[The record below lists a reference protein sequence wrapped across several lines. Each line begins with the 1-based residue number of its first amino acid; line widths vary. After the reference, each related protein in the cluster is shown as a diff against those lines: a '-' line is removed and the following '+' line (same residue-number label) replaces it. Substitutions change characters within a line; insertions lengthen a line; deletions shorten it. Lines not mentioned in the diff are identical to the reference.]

1 MDFRD
6 YAATHTTE
14 LLTRL
19 QTGSTEQSR
28 RQLERLRA
36 TLDEAMTA
44 LEEALAAPD
53 PVEHHV
59 DELVNQ
65 LARAAATEAE
75 HQARAAAAHAEQQAA
90 QALLPLHAEIAAHAD
105 EIAQLAG
112 ALEES
117 RSEAGSLRHDLGA
130 ARAELENTLAQ
141 LAAAQNEVEAAQAL
155 IEEAVADRARH
166 EEAAGVSHSQAEA
179 AEAKLEAVTSLF
191 KTSNSRVKALERAQ
205 EEHDRVVRGLQAK
218 LHAQTT
224 AVATPTGES
233 GTLALLDEMLGSF
246 EALSGATT
254 IADVLTTLTEQ
265 LAADFCRVALFRV
278 KGNRLEGEHQI
289 GIDLPADVGKVM
301 LPLGM
306 DSFLTRAAS
315 SGQLMRLTGSE
326 LADSSRTPFA
336 GSPSCALALPVVV
349 NGEALAVV
357 YADDSGQADNDRAP
371 IDLERSARVA
381 DALRHHAVALLTR
394 LTAELK
400 ALAEL
405 RSYAD
410 LLLKEMEQM
419 YTADVDAG
427 QSGDMLLNLLKS
439 NLEYA
444 RSIYAN
450 RVEHESADAASLLE
464 DQISSIIESQRDTPY
479 GRDLAAALGR
489 TEEEPSEAR
498 ASAGA

>member
-14 LLTRL
+14 LVNRL
-19 QTGSTEQSR
+19 LAGSSEQSR
-28 RQLERLRA
+28 LHLERLRV
-36 TLDEAMTA
+36 TFDEAVTA
-44 LEEALAAPD
+44 LEAATGTPD
-53 PVEHHV
+53 SAQRDVEDLV
-59 DELVNQ
+59 DQ
-65 LARAAATEAE
+65 LARAAA
-75 HQARAAAAHAEQQAA
+75 RHAEQQAEH
-90 QALLPLHAEIAAHAD
+90 ALEPLRAEIAAHTD

-117 RSEAGSLRHDLGA
+117 QGQSDALRDELGA
-130 ARAELENTLAQ
+130 ANAELANTRSQ
-141 LAAAQNEVEAAQAL
+141 LEAAHAEVEAAQAL
-155 IEEAVADRARH
+155 IEEAVTDRARF
-166 EEAAGVSHSQAEA
+166 EEAAGVAHSQAEA
-179 AEAKLEAVTSLF
+179 AEAKLDAVTSLF

-224 AVATPTGES
+224 VVAASTGDS
-233 GTLALLDEMLGSF
+233 GTLALLDELLGSF

-301 LPLGM
+301 MPLGM

-326 LADSSRTPFA
+326 LADSSRAPFA
-336 GSPSCALALPVVV
+336 GAPSCALALPIVVG
-349 NGEALAVV
+349 GEPIAVV

-371 IDLERSARVA
+371 IDLDRSARVA

-410 LLLKEMEQM
+410 LLVKEMEQM
-419 YTADVDAG
+419 YNADVEAG
-427 QSGDMLLNLLKS
+427 RTGDTLLNLLRS

-450 RVEHESADAASLLE
+450 RIEHEGTDARSLLE
-464 DQISSIIESQRDTPY
+464 HQISVIIDTQRDTPY

-489 TEEEPSEAR
+489 AEEEQSEAR

>member
-6 YAATHTTE
+6 YATTRTTDLVNR
-14 LLTRL
+14 LLIS
-19 QTGSTEQSR
+19 STEQSR
-28 RQLERLRA
+28 LHLERLRA
-36 TLDEAMTA
+36 TFDEVVTA
-44 LEEALAAPD
+44 LETATVAPESAQRD
-53 PVEHHV
+53 V
-59 DELVNQ
+59 DELVDE
-65 LARAAATEAE
+65 LSEAAATHAE
-75 HQARAAAAHAEQQAA
+75 ERAAY
-90 QALLPLHAEIAAHAD
+90 ALEPLRAEIAAHTD

-117 RSEAGSLRHDLGA
+117 QGQCDALRDEAGGA
-130 ARAELENTLAQ
+130 KAELAATRTQ
-141 LAAAQNEVEAAQAL
+141 LEAAQAEVEAAQAL
-155 IEEAVADRARH
+155 LEEAVADRARF
-166 EEAAGVSHSQAEA
+166 EEAAGVAHSQAEA
-179 AEAKLEAVTSLF
+179 AEAKLDAVTSLF

-224 AVATPTGES
+224 VVTASTGDS
-233 GTLALLDEMLGSF
+233 ATLALLDELLGSF

-301 LPLGM
+301 MPLGM

-326 LADSSRTPFA
+326 LADSSRAPFA
-336 GSPSCALALPVVV
+336 GSPSCALALPIVVG
-349 NGEALAVV
+349 GEPFAVV

-371 IDLERSARVA
+371 VDLDRSARVA

-405 RSYAD
+405 RAYAD
-410 LLLKEMEQM
+410 LLIKEMEQM
-419 YTADVDAG
+419 YNADVDAG
-427 QSGDMLLNLLKS
+427 RSGDALLNLLRS

-450 RVEHESADAASLLE
+450 RIEHEGTDARSLLE
-464 DQISSIIESQRDTPY
+464 DQISSIIDTQGDTQY

-489 TEEEPSEAR
+489 ADEEPSEAR

>member
-14 LLTRL
+14 LVTRL
-19 QTGSTEQSR
+19 LTGSTDQSR
-28 RQLERLRA
+28 LQIARLRA
-36 TLDEAMTA
+36 ALDDAFSTLETG
-44 LEEALAAPD
+44 LATPEG
-53 PVEHHV
+53 PQRHV
-59 DELVNQ
+59 DELVDQ
-65 LARAAATEAE
+65 LARAAS
-75 HQARAAAAHAEQQAA
+75 AHAEQQAA
-90 QALLPLHAEIAAHAD
+90 QALEPLHAEIAAQAE

-112 ALEES
+112 ALEEWQGQI
-117 RSEAGSLRHDLGA
+117 AALRRDLGA
-130 ARAELENTLAQ
+130 SRVELDNTRKQ
-141 LAAAQNEVEAAQAL
+141 LEAAQTEVEAAQAL
-155 IEEAVADRARH
+155 IEEAVADRARF
-166 EEAAGVSHSQAEA
+166 EEAAGVSNSHAEA

-224 AVATPTGES
+224 VVAASTGES
-233 GTLALLDEMLGSF
+233 GTLALLDELLGSF

-254 IADVLTTLTEQ
+254 ITDVLTTLTEQ

-301 LPLGM
+301 MPLGM

-315 SGQLMRLTGSE
+315 SGQLMRLSGTE
-326 LADSSRTPFA
+326 LTDSSRAPFA
-336 GSPSCALALPVVV
+336 GAPSCALALPIVV
-349 NGEALAVV
+349 NGEPLAVV

-410 LLLKEMEQM
+410 LLVKEMEQM
-419 YTADVDAG
+419 YSADVGAG
-427 QSGDMLLNLLKS
+427 QSGDALLNLLKS

-450 RVEHESADAASLLE
+450 RVEHEGTDAASLLE
-464 DQISSIIESQRDTPY
+464 DQISIIIDTQRDTAY

-489 TEEEPSEAR
+489 ADEEPSEAR

>member
-14 LLTRL
+14 LVNRL
-19 QTGSTEQSR
+19 LTGSTDQSR
-28 RQLERLRA
+28 LQLERLRA
-36 TLDEAMTA
+36 TLDEAFATLETA
-44 LEEALAAPD
+44 LTTPDSAPRD
-53 PVEHHV
+53 V
-59 DELVNQ
+59 DELVDRM
-65 LARAAATEAE
+65 ARAAAT
-75 HQARAAAAHAEQQAA
+75 HAEQRADQAVE
-90 QALLPLHAEIAAHAD
+90 PLRAEIATYTD

-117 RSEAGSLRHDLGA
+117 QGRYDALRDELGV
-130 ARAELENTLAQ
+130 ARADLDNARSQFE
-141 LAAAQNEVEAAQAL
+141 AAQAEVEAAQAL
-155 IEEAVADRARH
+155 IEEAVADRARF
-166 EEAAGVSHSQAEA
+166 EEAAGVSLSQAEA
-179 AEAKLEAVTSLF
+179 AEAKLDAVTTLF
-191 KTSNSRVKALERAQ
+191 KNSNSRVKALERAQ
-205 EEHDRVVRGLQAK
+205 EEHDRVVGGLQAK

-224 AVATPTGES
+224 VVATSAGDS
-233 GTLALLDEMLGSF
+233 GTLALLDELLGSF

-301 LPLGM
+301 MPLGM

-315 SGQLMRLTGSE
+315 SGQLTRLTGSE
-326 LADSSRTPFA
+326 LADSSRAPFA
-336 GSPSCALALPVVV
+336 GSPSCALALPIVV
-349 NGEALAVV
+349 NGEPFAVV

-371 IDLERSARVA
+371 IDLDRSARVA
-381 DALRHHAVALLTR
+381 DALRHHVVALLTR

-410 LLLKEMEQM
+410 LLIKEMEQM

-427 QSGDMLLNLLKS
+427 RTGDTLVNLLKS

-450 RVEHESADAASLLE
+450 RVEHEGTDARSLLE
-464 DQISSIIESQRDTPY
+464 DQISIVIEHQRDTAY

-489 TEEEPSEAR
+489 VEEEPSDAR
-498 ASAGA
+498 ASAGAS